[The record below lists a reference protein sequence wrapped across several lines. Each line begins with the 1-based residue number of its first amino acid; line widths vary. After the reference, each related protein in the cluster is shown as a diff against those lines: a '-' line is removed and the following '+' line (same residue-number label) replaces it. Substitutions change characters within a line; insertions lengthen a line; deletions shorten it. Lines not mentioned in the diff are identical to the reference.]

1 MTPKDATPLDVRL
14 AQLAARQHGVVSVR
28 QLLAFGFTRDQI
40 RFRTATGR
48 LHRLHRG
55 VYAVGHT
62 ALPWQA
68 PFVAAVL
75 VAGEG
80 AVLSHGSAAAWWAIR
95 PRPSGNVHVTI
106 PRNTGRDRHH
116 RVTIHRGRALKPDEV
131 TTRHGV
137 AVTTVARTLLD
148 DTGTAPSHLADR
160 AVELA
165 VSRQLVGAEVHDV
178 MRAHPNARGIPTLRA
193 LLREHGDHGDWR
205 QSDFEAYIIDIC
217 RTHGIP
223 LPQTNVPLLGEVVD
237 AYPSGSP
244 TSRHSGTAAQWRS
257 PSSARCA
264 DETYDSDLCSR
275 AARDFLRAPLLRCS
289 APRLTALSIVDTS
302 SRCSVAAVSASFAA
316 TAASRRRK

>member
-14 AQLAARQHGVVSVR
+14 ARLASRQHGVVNIR
-28 QLLAFGFTRDQI
+28 QLLALGFTRDQI
-40 RFRTATGR
+40 RFRIATGR

-68 PFVAAVL
+68 PFVAAVF

-80 AVLSHGSAAAWWAIR
+80 AVLSHSSAAAWWAIR

-106 PRNTGRDRHH
+106 PRNTGRGRHH
-116 RVTIHRGRALKPDEV
+116 RVTIHRARALKPDEV
-131 TTRHGV
+131 TMRHGV
-137 AVTTVARTLLD
+137 PVTTVARTLLD
-148 DTGTAPSHLADR
+148 YTGTAPRHLADR

-165 VSRQLVGAEVHDV
+165 VSRHLVGAEVHDV

-193 LLREHGDHGDWR
+193 LLREHGDHGNWR

-237 AYPSGSP
+237 AYWPEYRVVAEPDGM
-244 TSRHSGTAAQWRS
+244 TWHGT
-257 PSSARCA
+257 
-264 DETYDSDLCSR
+264 R
-275 AARDFLRAPLLRCS
+275 AAARRDRKNDGVRMANGVITVRITDEQAEQDGRA
-289 APRLTALSIVDTS
+289 
-302 SRCSVAAVSASFAA
+302 VAAAIIGAM
-316 TAASRRRK
+316 RR

>member
-116 RVTIHRGRALKPDEV
+116 RVTIHR
-131 TTRHGV
+131 
-137 AVTTVARTLLD
+137 
-148 DTGTAPSHLADR
+148 
-160 AVELA
+160 
-165 VSRQLVGAEVHDV
+165 
-178 MRAHPNARGIPTLRA
+178 AHPNARGIPTLRA
-193 LLREHGDHGDWR
+193 LRREHGDHGDWR

-237 AYPSGSP
+237 AYWPEYRVVAEPDGM
-244 TSRHSGTAAQWRS
+244 TWHGT
-257 PSSARCA
+257 
-264 DETYDSDLCSR
+264 R
-275 AARDFLRAPLLRCS
+275 AAARRDRKNDGVRMANGVITVRITDEQAQRDGRA
-289 APRLTALSIVDTS
+289 
-302 SRCSVAAVSASFAA
+302 VAAAIICAM
-316 TAASRRRK
+316 RR